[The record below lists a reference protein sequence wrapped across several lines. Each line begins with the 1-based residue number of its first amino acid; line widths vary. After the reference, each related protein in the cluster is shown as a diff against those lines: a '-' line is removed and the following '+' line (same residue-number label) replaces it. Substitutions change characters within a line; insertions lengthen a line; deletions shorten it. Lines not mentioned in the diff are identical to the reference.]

1 MAKKT
6 IKFHDRSVGGNNPV
20 FTIAEIG
27 INHNGDINIAKRL
40 IDAAYACNWDCVKFQ
55 KRTPGICV
63 PKDQRDVPKDTP
75 WGRISYLEYRKKVEF
90 GDKEYSYIDGYC
102 REKPIFWTA
111 SIWDIPS
118 LAFLLKF
125 DVPFVKIPSAKLT
138 ESDLVSEAAR
148 SGKPVILSVGMSGIE
163 EIDKAISILE
173 KYSNGNY
180 ALMYTNST
188 YPTPTQDLNLLT
200 IKSLEKRYNCIVG
213 YSGHEYDLEPTVA
226 AAILGARI
234 IERHVTLDH
243 NMWGTDHSA
252 SLEVHAMNMLFKR
265 LKDIDGMLGDGVKR
279 ITPKEFELR
288 KKLRGY

>member
-1 MAKKT
+1 MAKKI
-6 IKFHDRSVGGNNPV
+6 IKIHDRSIGGNNPIFV
-20 FTIAEIG
+20 IAEIG
-27 INHNGDINIAKRL
+27 INHNGDIGIAKRL
-40 IDAAYACNWDCVKFQ
+40 IDAAYACKWDCVKFQ
-55 KRTPGICV
+55 KRTPEICV
-63 PKDQRDVPKDTP
+63 PKDQRDVPRDTP

-90 GDKEYSYIDGYC
+90 GEEEYSYIDRYC
-102 REKPIFWTA
+102 KEKPIFWTA

-125 DVPFVKIPSAKLT
+125 DTPFVKIPSAKLT
-138 ESDLVSEAAR
+138 ESDLVSEAAK
-148 SGKPVILSVGMSGIE
+148 SGKPVFLSVGMSSIE
-163 EIDKAISILE
+163 EIDDAVSILD

-188 YPTPTQDLNLLT
+188 YPTPPKDLNLLA
-200 IKSLEKRYNCIVG
+200 IKSLKKRYNCIVG

-226 AAILGARI
+226 AVILGARI
-234 IERHVTLDH
+234 VERHVTLDH

-252 SLEVHAMNMLFKR
+252 SLEVHAMDMLLKR
-265 LKDIDGMLGDGVKR
+265 LKNIDGMLGDGVKR